1 LRMLISNH
9 VLSCAMAL
17 TRQRI
22 ITSLVFNLGASS
34 LTQHLTGY
42 GVRGLRVVNYLCD

>member
-1 LRMLISNH
+1 LLILISNH
-9 VLSCAMAL
+9 LLSCAIAL

-22 ITSLVFNLGASS
+22 ITCLVFNLGASS

-42 GVRGLRVVNYLCD
+42 GVKGWRFLNHLCD